1 MMRDGQIVLSRRLR
15 MLADLMTRGYRAA
28 DVGCDHGFLSIYLIQ
43 QGISPRVLAMDV
55 RKGPLAAA
63 REHIASCGL
72 EEYIGSRLS
81 DGLAALCP
89 GEAETLI
96 CAGMGGPLMEK
107 ILRDGME
114 KARELKELILQ
125 PQSEIGAFRRF
136 LRREGFR
143 ILAEDAVCED
153 GKYYFAMKAVYVGP
167 ESGERLRDAEA
178 GWEMAQNRN
187 TEAGG
192 KTIQDW
198 EAKAD
203 RKTVQ
208 DRAAASPGEGGTAAS
223 ALADEYGELLLRERH
238 PVLKQYLNFRKGVL
252 ENLEERLQ
260 LCAEE
265 RHEAEEV
272 RMEAA
277 EGTKAAGGI
286 EAAEETEAA
295 GGTEAAEG
303 MEAAGRSAS
312 ASRANERLAQ
322 IREELRGVNE
332 ALRQWDGSVENNGVK
347 SHFAPEMS
355 ERR

>member
-1 MMRDGQIVLSRRLR
+1 MVRDGQIVLSRRLR

-28 DVGCDHGFLSIYLIQ
+28 DVGCDHGFLSIYLVQ

-81 DGLAALCP
+81 DGLAALRP

-153 GKYYFAMKAVYVGP
+153 GKYYFAMKAVYVGT
-167 ESGERLRDAEA
+167 ESRESLREAE
-178 GWEMAQNRN
+178 
-187 TEAGG
+187 TGG
-192 KTIQDW
+192 KTIQDR
-198 EAKAD
+198 EATAGGE
-203 RKTVQ
+203 TAQ
-208 DRAAASPGEGGTAAS
+208 DWAATLPGEGGTTVS

-238 PVLKQYLNFRKGVL
+238 PVLKQYLSFRKGVL
-252 ENLEERLQ
+252 EKLEERLL
-260 LCAEE
+260 LCTEE
-265 RHEAEEV
+265 RHEAAEG
-272 RMEAA
+272 RTKAA
-277 EGTKAAGGI
+277 EGT
-286 EAAEETEAA
+286 EAA
-295 GGTEAAEG
+295 GKP
-303 MEAAGRSAS
+303 AS

-332 ALRQWDGSVENNGVK
+332 ALRQWDGQLRTTGSK
-347 SHFAPEMS
+347 SFCP
-355 ERR
+355 

>member
-1 MMRDGQIVLSRRLR
+1 MVRDGQIVLSRRLR

-28 DVGCDHGFLSIYLIQ
+28 DVGCDHGFLSIYLVQ

-81 DGLAALCP
+81 DGLAALRP

-125 PQSEIGAFRRF
+125 PQSEIGSFRRF

-153 GKYYFAMKAVYVGP
+153 GKYYFAMKAVYVGT
-167 ESGERLRDAEA
+167 ESRESLREAEA
-178 GWEMAQNRN
+178 GWEMAQDRN
-187 TEAGG
+187 TETGGKTNQDWEATAGG
-192 KTIQDW
+192 KTAQVW
-198 EAKAD
+198 N
-203 RKTVQ
+203 
-208 DRAAASPGEGGTAAS
+208 AALPGEGGTTAS

-252 ENLEERLQ
+252 EKLEERLQ
-260 LCAEE
+260 LCTEE
-265 RHEAEEV
+265 RHEAEES
-272 RMEAA
+272 R
-277 EGTKAAGGI
+277 
-286 EAAEETEAA
+286 TEAA

-303 MEAAGRSAS
+303 MEAAGRLAS

-332 ALRQWDGSVENNGVK
+332 ALRQWDGSVENNRGKVVL
-347 SHFAPEMS
+347 PLI
-355 ERR
+355 